1 MILGK
6 FNKEKIIK
14 LKLLKAPVII
24 LSFLLSKFL
33 LNKKIY
39 IDNIPFMY
47 INYNYV
53 ADAIGLTK
61 QQTELNINKLCKS
74 KYIYKKLEK
83 KNGNKLYISLNYNF
97 IDYILEDNQRNKTFL
112 TKLKKLYK
120 GDNML
125 LDLNQNK
132 KYSTKSEVLLKKI
145 IENNKDLF
153 SMRLNPNNPT
163 KKYISSCKILQDL
176 YTGSFL
182 NSRLYFFDSPEKF
195 SNDWKNIIKNI
206 EGDWNKV
213 EELLNYCISNFRK
226 MFEKNRMPM
235 NKDLLQKSFD
245 KWLYDDYST
254 GINQSQFIQCFNEP
268 IFVYYHL
275 SEIKADNI
283 FSKLSDS
290 QKIIGNK
297 LFSLNKS
304 MASGKFWELF
314 IKMLNWCKFLSVY
327 DENKKIYQIVE
338 KSEMILDKFCD
349 FLIQNKI
356 SVNLSTFDIEKSVEC
371 NMPWVWFLQELS
383 KKYNIDLDYLK
394 CIDENDFINYS
405 AKLNYIPFKD

>member
-14 LKLLKAPVII
+14 LRLLKAPIII

-39 IDNIPFMY
+39 IENVPFIY
-47 INYNYV
+47 INYNYI
-53 ADAIGLTK
+53 ADAVGFTK
-61 QQTELNINKLCKS
+61 QQTELNINRLCKD

-97 IDYILEDNQRNKTFL
+97 IDYILEDNQRNKNFL

-120 GDNML
+120 GDSML

-176 YTGSFL
+176 YSGSFL

-195 SNDWKNIIKNI
+195 SNDWKDIIKGI
-206 EGDWNKV
+206 EGDWTKI

-268 IFVYYHL
+268 TFVYHHL

-283 FSKLSDS
+283 FSKLSDY

-314 IKMLNWCKFLSVY
+314 SKMLEWCKFLSVY

-338 KSEMILDKFCD
+338 KSEMILDKFFE
-349 FLIQNKI
+349 FLMQNKI

-371 NMPWVWFLQELS
+371 NMPCVWFLQELN

-394 CIDENDFINYS
+394 CITENDFINYS
-405 AKLNYIPFKD
+405 TKLDYIPF